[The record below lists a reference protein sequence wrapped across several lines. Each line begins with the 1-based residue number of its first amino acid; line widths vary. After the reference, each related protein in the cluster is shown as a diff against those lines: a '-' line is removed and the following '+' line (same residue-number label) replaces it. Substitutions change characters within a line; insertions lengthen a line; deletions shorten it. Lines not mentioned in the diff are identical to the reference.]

1 MRILMIYNPVSG
13 LSGSRGTRIGNALFR
28 LGENDGDV
36 VVYQTK
42 SKDDG
47 AEYLAKHSDEK
58 YDMIVVSGGDGTLH
72 EIVNAVMKLGIDSKI
87 GYLPSGSTN
96 DYAKNLGITQR
107 NSVENLFNPKI
118 RELDLGLFNGE
129 YFTYVAAFGLC
140 TDIPYSTPQ
149 SLKNSM
155 GYLAYLLEGAKEL
168 TDMKPIR
175 IKCKTDKELIEDT
188 FVVGLITNALCVGG
202 MKRRDSE
209 TKLDDGLM
217 EYVFIKF
224 PQNIIDVRNIVFR
237 LLNSMFDEKYMYY
250 GSSSSFVID
259 SEEMT
264 WTLDGESSGQATSH
278 TEIKTCRKAL
288 KIAVGKGRNE

>member
-1 MRILMIYNPVSG
+1 MIYNPVSG
-13 LSGSRGTRIGNALFR
+13 ISGSRGTRIGNALFR
-28 LGENDGDV
+28 LGQSDGDI

-42 SKDDG
+42 SKGDG
-47 AEYLAKHSDEK
+47 EEYLRTHSDEK
-58 YDMIVVSGGDGTLH
+58 FEMIVVSGGDGTLH
-72 EIVNAVMKLGIDSKI
+72 EIVNAIAKLGIDSVV
-87 GYLPSGSTN
+87 GYLPAGSTN
-96 DYAKNLGITQR
+96 DYAKNLGISQR
-107 NSVENLFNPKI
+107 NSVENLLNPQI
-118 RELDLGLFNGE
+118 RELDLGRFNGE

-175 IKCKTDKELIEDT
+175 MKCRTDKGMVEDT
-188 FVVGLITNALCVGG
+188 FVVGLITNALSVGG
-202 MKRRDSE
+202 MKRRGSNA
-209 TKLDDGLM
+209 KLDDGMM
-217 EYVFIKF
+217 EYVFVKF
-224 PQNIIDVRNIVFR
+224 PQNIIEVQNIVFR

-278 TEIKTCRKAL
+278 VEIETCRNAL
-288 KIAVGKGRNE
+288 KIAVGK